1 MENQEK
7 IAYWKLLFKEHE
19 ESGLSLTEFCAK
31 KQVKR
36 PTYHYW
42 KKRLLEADQLKN
54 VELKTSPQEVAFVK
68 VPDITSVDHQL
79 ASLQIEWNE
88 LKFSITSTKEAIL
101 AAKLIKELRS
111 IC

>member
-1 MENQEK
+1 MENQDK
-7 IAYWKLLFKEHE
+7 IAHWRLLFKEHE
-19 ESGLSLTEFCAK
+19 ESRLSLTEFCAK

-42 KKRLLEADQLKN
+42 KKRLIESDQLRN
-54 VELKTSPQEVAFVK
+54 VEVKSSPQEMAFVK
-68 VPDITSVDHQL
+68 VPDITSVDHQPT
-79 ASLQIEWNE
+79 SLQIEWNE
-88 LKFSITSTKEAIL
+88 LKFSISCAQEAIL

>member
-7 IAYWKLLFKEHE
+7 IAHWKLLFKEHE

-36 PTYHYW
+36 LTYHYW
-42 KKRLLEADQLKN
+42 KKRLLESEQLKN
-54 VELKTSPQEVAFVK
+54 VEVKTSPQEIAFVK
-68 VPDITSVDHQL
+68 VPDITSADHQPT
-79 ASLQIEWNE
+79 SLQIDWNE
-88 LKFSITSTKEAIL
+88 LKFSISSAQEAML

>member
-1 MENQEK
+1 MENQDK

-19 ESGLSLTEFCAK
+19 ESGLSLSEFCTK

-42 KKRLLEADQLKN
+42 KKRFIELDQLRN
-54 VELKTSPQEVAFVK
+54 EAENTSPQEIAFVK
-68 VPDITSVDHQL
+68 VPDTISNNHQEI
-79 ASLQIEWNE
+79 SLQLEWNE
-88 LKFSITSTKEAIL
+88 VKFTIATAKEAIL

-111 IC
+111 LC

>member
-1 MENQEK
+1 MENQDK
-7 IAYWKLLFKEHE
+7 IAHWKLLFKEHE

-42 KKRLLEADQLKN
+42 KKRLLEADQKN
-54 VELKTSPQEVAFVK
+54 VEVKTSLQEMSFVK
-68 VPDITSVDHQL
+68 VPDITSVNHQL

-88 LKFSITSTKEAIL
+88 LRFSITSTKEAVL